1 MRMLIPGLPV
11 DDAANRAW
19 ATRLG
24 QDWHPWPVPA
34 AGSVPM
40 RCENCGGAVLV
51 DPESEGIRQDLVNGG
66 NTPVIFCLMCCARL
80 LRIEHITASAPARD
94 VALQDGFKRLRED
107 PAFARRIEQI
117 AAEAESGPE
126 KEQHPRSRLA
136 PHPGKPVPLVK
147 S

>member
-24 QDWHPWPVPA
+24 QDWHLWPVPA

-51 DPESEGIRQDLVNGG
+51 DPESEGIRQRAKGG
-66 NTPVIFCLMCCARL
+66 RGRLRL
-80 LRIEHITASAPARD
+80 LASRISMLAAQMSPSTVKGTRRAVAPVSPCERT
-94 VALQDGFKRLRED
+94 
-107 PAFARRIEQI
+107 
-117 AAEAESGPE
+117 S
-126 KEQHPRSRLA
+126 S
-136 PHPGKPVPLVK
+136 
-147 S
+147 